1 MAIVIHLYLLLDKYG
16 DLEFVSN
23 MANIYGAVNTDNNAI
38 NPTKNKA
45 RKKGNEKSKQQNRKV

>member
-1 MAIVIHLYLLLDKYG
+1 MAIVIHLLLDKYG

-23 MANIYGAVNTDNNAI
+23 MANTYGAVNTDHNAI